1 MIIGGL
7 QKLSLSDYPGI
18 PAIVIFLQGCNFDCP
33 FCHNRQLLK
42 TSAGNSQLSV
52 QDVLGYLEKRS
63 KNVSAVVISG
73 GEPTLQADLI
83 LFSTTIKTMGYKVKL
98 DTNGSRPDT
107 ICNLLR
113 QNLVDYIAMDIKA
126 PWEKYDLLA
135 GTKVNPGLIKES
147 INCIVESGIP
157 HSFRTTHFT
166 PMLSENDLSLIKLS
180 LPEKSKYVVQPYK
193 INKQSAKH
201 H

>member
-107 ICNLLR
+107 LCNLLR

-126 PWEKYDLLA
+126 TWEKYDLLA

-147 INCIVESGIP
+147 INCIVESGTP
-157 HSFRTTHFT
+157 HHFRTTHFT